1 MKYTKKNLKGI
12 GIESL
17 NREMS
22 LKIIEEL
29 SKLGI
34 WKGWTGSPSLVY
46 YGINKQNFDWCGSEK
61 SFNKTITFEEFM
73 NGNAIPNNEIIENFE
88 IF

>member
-1 MKYTKKNLKGI
+1 MKYTKENLKGI

-34 WKGWTGSPSLVY
+34 NNGWTGSRSLVY
-46 YGINKQNFDWCGSEK
+46 YGINKQNFDWCGYEG